1 MSKYGM
7 SMCALGMAAELRGA
21 GIAVNALWPRT
32 AIWTAAMEML
42 AGGGVGTGG
51 SQTDAVRLKCRKPEI
66 LADAAHAI
74 LTQPAAQCTGN
85 FFIDDDVLSK
95 LAGVSAQQIEQRYAY
110 APGAQYLPDFFL
122 GDTTA
127 AGLLEKSSS
136 PGAGG
141 ASAAG
146 AKTGG
151 AGGGKVEA
159 LWERVRGSVSDD
171 MVPSTN
177 ALFLFDLSG
186 PEAGKWCLDL
196 KTSASGVQRVLRQL
210 PQGYKAADAVFRLD
224 SNDFIKLFSGQA
236 SGAALFMSGKMKV
249 SGDISLAMKL
259 QKLFGQLQKKK

>member
-42 AGGGVGTGG
+42 ATGGVGAGG
-51 SQTDAVRLKCRKPEI
+51 SQSDAVRLKCRKPEI

-85 FFIDDDVLSK
+85 FFVDDDVLSK
-95 LAGVSAQQIEQRYAY
+95 LAGVSAQQIEQRYAYAY

-127 AGLLEKSSS
+127 AGLLEKASSS
-136 PGAGG
+136 GAGG

-146 AKTGG
+146 AKTG
-151 AGGGKVEA
+151 ASGGKVEA
-159 LWERVRGSVSDD
+159 LWERVRGAVSDD
-171 MVPSTN
+171 MVRGTN

-186 PEAGKWCLDL
+186 AEAGRWCLDL

-224 SNDFIKLFSGQA
+224 SNDFIKLFSGQV
-236 SGAALFMSGKMKV
+236 GHQTLF
-249 SGDISLAMKL
+249 I
-259 QKLFGQLQKKK
+259 QLYKHMVLITR